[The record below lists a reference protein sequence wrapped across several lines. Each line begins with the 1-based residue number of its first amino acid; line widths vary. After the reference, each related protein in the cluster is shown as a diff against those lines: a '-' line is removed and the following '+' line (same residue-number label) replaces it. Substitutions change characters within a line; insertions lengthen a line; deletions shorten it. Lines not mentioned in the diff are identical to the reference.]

1 MKQLQGFDQGAQIL
15 AACDSQTVEQCI
27 MQCFRSGQ
35 VSAPVWVMAI
45 FFPFSLFPTLI
56 KAIGF

>member
-15 AACDSQTVEQCI
+15 AARDSQTFEQCI

-35 VSAPVWVMAI
+35 RPGMGHGD
-45 FFPFSLFPTLI
+45 FFPFFALPNLD
-56 KAIGF
+56 